1 MDIEELSVFGLYSQ
15 KENKVTAALLQ
26 LIHSGGVNLLRW
38 ILSDLG
44 NNLEPDGIECII
56 SQAAQEGSGSV
67 PDGKIVCD
75 SFTLLIE
82 SKLECGITSSQLKNH
97 MKLLNNEN
105 TYLIYI
111 TNNPTRPEELPAE
124 VMWTN
129 WDRLLCSIGK
139 YPTSDAVLSFL
150 IEQFRKLINSLFKDV
165 RYYKEKGELRVS
177 DNVKVHSMTD
187 AYNIFDAKPIYHGFL
202 VGGAADVP
210 NCDGYEVW
218 CSRKGSTVWNNQL
231 TADGAVYYEGAK
243 KDKDSIGHVNKCIEK
258 GFKRIAFYRDEDRY
272 HDKVYHFIGV
282 YELDKDKSLEQ
293 KRCVWK
299 RKSMEWNLKD
309 KIIK

>member
-1 MDIEELSVFGLYSQ
+1 MDIQELSVFGLYSQ

-44 NNLEPDGIECII
+44 GNLVPNGIECII

-124 VMWTN
+124 VMWMN
-129 WDRLLCSIGK
+129 WDRLLCCIEK

-165 RYYKEKGELRVS
+165 KYYKDKGVLKVA

-187 AYNIFDAKPIYHGFL
+187 AYNIFDAQPIYHGFL
-202 VGGAADVP
+202 VGGASDVP
-210 NCDGYEVW
+210 NCEGYEVW

-231 TADGAVYYEGAK
+231 TNDGAVYFEGAK
-243 KDKDSIGHVNKCIEK
+243 KDKDSIGHVNKCLEK

-272 HDKVYHFIGV
+272 HDKAYHFIGV
-282 YELDKDKSLEQ
+282 YELDKDKSLVQ
-293 KRCVWK
+293 KRCVWE
-299 RKSMEWNLKD
+299 RIAEEWNLKNRD
-309 KIIK
+309 IK